1 LDGPEGHS
9 LFYLDAL
16 QVALRKDFA
25 DGSFLESPW
34 HLESRDLPQSCD
46 ELVAANR
53 ALAKLQRTH
62 AYTSAHAGAD
72 QRVGIKLRQC
82 KNQKNLDTV
91 NLPGLVY
98 GEDL

>member
-1 LDGPEGHS
+1 LDGAEGHS

-62 AYTSAHAGAD
+62 AYTSKSSWGLFALPCD
-72 QRVGIKLRQC
+72 
-82 KNQKNLDTV
+82 NQQTTDPNSDITCHYILLHP
-91 NLPGLVY
+91 NY
-98 GEDL
+98 F